1 MESLKLINNKKEW
14 LYFSFFFL
22 CIFFFTISK
31 EYNLWKEF
39 TSDEI
44 YQTTG
49 KIVHIYP
56 KEDKKSLNNIAKIE
70 TEHFSF
76 FTPIPKNLSLKK
88 TDTIFL
94 IIVSQ
99 KITFYDYMKGFFA
112 PSFSI
117 ELIPSSL
124 SIVENMHQKV
134 REQHANDAIGDF
146 YNTLFFA
153 TPLDKNIQ
161 NLCAIYGIAHVVA
174 ISGFHLGII
183 SVVLFFILNLL
194 YSPLHQKYF
203 PYRNK
208 KMDIMIVITVILFIY
223 LLAINLVPSF
233 LRSFVMFLFG
243 LFLLRSNIKL
253 FSFGSLAF
261 VVLMIIAFFPKLL
274 FSLSLWFSV
283 AGVFYIFLYI
293 HYFSAM
299 NKYVSFLFFNFW
311 IFFAINPIT
320 HFFFGTTAM
329 VQLFSP
335 FITIGF
341 IVFYPLELLF
351 HLIGF
356 GDVLDNFLEFWIAT
370 NPKYTLVFTPI
381 WLFGIHIII
390 SLLAVWHKFF
400 FYLLN
405 IVLLLFNCTLFLLA
419 GVIYC
424 G

>member
-1 MESLKLINNKKEW
+1 
-14 LYFSFFFL
+14 
-22 CIFFFTISK
+22 
-31 EYNLWKEF
+31 
-39 TSDEI
+39 
-44 YQTTG
+44 
-49 KIVHIYP
+49 
-56 KEDKKSLNNIAKIE
+56 
-70 TEHFSF
+70 
-76 FTPIPKNLSLKK
+76 
-88 TDTIFL
+88 
-94 IIVSQ
+94 
-99 KITFYDYMKGFFA
+99 MKGFFA

-124 SIVENMHQKV
+124 SIVENIHKKV

-153 TPLDKNIQ
+153 TPLDKNLQ
-161 NLCAIYGIAHVVA
+161 NLCAIYGISHVVA

-208 KMDIMIVITVILFIY
+208 KMDILIVITIILFIY

-293 HYFSAM
+293 HYLSAM

-356 GDVLDNFLEFWIAT
+356 GDILDRFLEFWIAT
-370 NPKYTLVFTPI
+370 DPRYTLVFTPI

-390 SLLAVWHKFF
+390 SLLAIWYKFF

-405 IVLLLFNCTLFLLA
+405 IVLLLFNCYLFLLA

>member
-14 LYFSFFFL
+14 LFVSFL
-22 CIFFFTISK
+22 LLIIFFFTISK
-31 EYNLWKEF
+31 EYHIWKEF

-49 KIVHIYP
+49 KIVNIYP
-56 KEDKKSLNNIAKIE
+56 KEDKRSLNNIAKVE
-70 TEHFSF
+70 TEQFTF
-76 FTPIPKNLSLKK
+76 FTPIPKNINLKK
-88 TDTIFL
+88 TDSISM
-94 IIVSQ
+94 IVVSQ

-117 ELIPSSL
+117 EHIHSS
-124 SIVENMHQKV
+124 INTVENIQNLV
-134 REQHANDAIGDF
+134 REQHKNGAIGDF

-153 TPLDKNIQ
+153 TPLDKDIQ

-174 ISGFHLGII
+174 ISGFHLTII
-183 SVVLFFILNLL
+183 SIVLFFILNYL
-194 YSPLHQKYF
+194 YSPIHQSLF

-208 KMDIMIVITVILFIY
+208 KMDIMIVITIILFIY

-233 LRSFVMFLFG
+233 LRSFAMFLFG

-261 VVLMIIAFFPKLL
+261 IVILIIAFFPKLL

-283 AGVFYIFLYI
+283 AGVFYIFLYVQ
-293 HYFSAM
+293 YFSKM

-320 HFFFGTTAM
+320 HFFFGTTAL
-329 VQLFSP
+329 VQLLSP

-341 IVFYPLELLF
+341 IVFYPLELVV

-356 GDVLDNFLEFWIAT
+356 GDILDSFLEFWIET
-370 NPKYTLVFTPI
+370 DPRYTLVFTHI
-381 WLFGIHIII
+381 WLFVIHIIL
-390 SLLAVWHKFF
+390 SLLAIWYKLF

-405 IVLLLFNCTLFLLA
+405 IMILIFNSYIFLLA
-419 GVIYC
+419 GLIYC
-424 G
+424 V

>member
-1 MESLKLINNKKEW
+1 LESLKLINNKKEW
-14 LYFSFFFL
+14 FYFSFLLL
-22 CIFFFTISK
+22 CIFFFTITK
-31 EYNLWKEF
+31 EYSFWKEL

-70 TEHFSF
+70 TEHFTF
-76 FTPIPKNLSLKK
+76 FTPIPKNLPLKK
-88 TDTIFL
+88 TDTISL
-94 IIVSQ
+94 IVVSQ

-124 SIVENMHQKV
+124 SIVENIHKQV

-153 TPLDKNIQ
+153 TPLDKSIQ

-174 ISGFHLGII
+174 ISGFHLSII
-183 SVVLFFILNLL
+183 SVVLFFILRLL

-208 KMDIMIVITVILFIY
+208 KMDILIVITIILFIY

-293 HYFSAM
+293 HYFSTM

-341 IVFYPLELLF
+341 IVFYPLELLL
-351 HLIGF
+351 HLIGL
-356 GDVLDNFLEFWIAT
+356 GDILDRFLEFWIAT
-370 NPKYTLVFTPI
+370 DPKYTLVFTPI

-390 SLLAVWHKFF
+390 SLLAIWYKFF

-405 IVLLLFNCTLFLLA
+405 IVLLLFNCYLFLLA

>member
-1 MESLKLINNKKEW
+1 MESLKLLNNKREW
-14 LYFSFFFL
+14 LYSSLLLILILFL
-22 CIFFFTISK
+22 TLSK
-31 EYNLWKEF
+31 EYSFWKEL

-49 KIVHIYP
+49 KIVNIYP
-56 KEDKKSLNNIAKIE
+56 KEDEKSLNHIAKVE
-70 TEHFSF
+70 TEQFTF
-76 FTPIPKNLSLKK
+76 FTPIPKNLPLKK
-88 TDTIFL
+88 TDTISM
-94 IIVSQ
+94 IVVSQ
-99 KITFYDYMKGFFA
+99 KITFYNYMKGFFA

-117 ELIPSSL
+117 EVIPSTL
-124 SIVENMHQKV
+124 TAVENIHQKV
-134 REQHANDAIGDF
+134 RKQHQNEIIGDF

-161 NLCAIYGIAHVVA
+161 NLCAIYGISHVVA

-208 KMDIMIVITVILFIY
+208 KMDIMIVITIALFIY
-223 LLAINLVPSF
+223 LLAINVVPSF
-233 LRSFVMFLFG
+233 LRSFTMFLFG

-253 FSFGSLAF
+253 FSFASLAF
-261 VVLMIIAFFPKLL
+261 IVVLIIAFFPKLL

-293 HYFSAM
+293 HYFSTM

-320 HFFFGTTAM
+320 HFFFGTTSM

-341 IVFYPLELLF
+341 IVFYPLELVF

-356 GDVLDNFLEFWIAT
+356 GDILDNFLEFWIAT
-370 NPKYTLVFTPI
+370 DPRYTLVFTPV
-381 WLFGIHIII
+381 WLFAIHIII
-390 SLLAVWHKFF
+390 SLLAIWYKLF

-405 IVLLLFNCTLFLLA
+405 IVILLFNSYLFLLA
-419 GVIYC
+419 GLTYYV
-424 G
+424 

>member
-1 MESLKLINNKKEW
+1 LESLKLINNKKEW
-14 LYFSFFFL
+14 FYFSVLLL

-31 EYNLWKEF
+31 EYSFWKEL

-70 TEHFSF
+70 TEHFTF
-76 FTPIPKNLSLKK
+76 FTPIPKNLPLKK
-88 TDTIFL
+88 TDTISL
-94 IIVSQ
+94 IVVSQ

-153 TPLDKNIQ
+153 TPLDKSIQ

-174 ISGFHLGII
+174 ISGFHLSII
-183 SVVLFFILNLL
+183 SVVLFFILRLL

-208 KMDIMIVITVILFIY
+208 KMDILIVITIILFIY

-299 NKYVSFLFFNFW
+299 NKYMSFFFFNFW

-341 IVFYPLELLF
+341 IVFYPLELLL
-351 HLIGF
+351 HLIGL
-356 GDVLDNFLEFWIAT
+356 GDILDCFLEFWIAT
-370 NPKYTLVFTPI
+370 DPKYTLVFTPI

-390 SLLAVWHKFF
+390 SLLAIWYKFF

-405 IVLLLFNCTLFLLA
+405 IVLLLFNCYLFLLA

>member
-1 MESLKLINNKKEW
+1 LESLKLINNKKEW
-14 LYFSFFFL
+14 
-22 CIFFFTISK
+22 FTISLLLFLIFSFNTFK
-31 EYNLWKEF
+31 EYRVWQNF

-49 KIVHIYP
+49 KILNIYT
-56 KEDKKSLNNIAKIE
+56 KEGDRFPTNVAKVE
-70 TEHFSF
+70 TNDFTF
-76 FTPIPKNLSLKK
+76 FTTIPKNLPLKK
-88 TDTIFL
+88 ADTISL
-94 IIVSQ
+94 IVVSQ
-99 KITFYDYMKGFFA
+99 KVSFLDFLKGFFA
-112 PSFSI
+112 PSFSV
-117 ELIPSSL
+117 
-124 SIVENMHQKV
+124 SILPINLTTVEKIHQEVLGQHQNKV
-134 REQHANDAIGDF
+134 IGNF

-153 TPLDKNIQ
+153 TPLDKDIQ
-161 NLCAIYGIAHVVA
+161 NLCATYGIAHVVA

-183 SVVLFFILNLL
+183 SVVLLFILNLL

-208 KMDIMIVITVILFIY
+208 KMDILLIITIILFIY

-283 AGVFYIFLYI
+283 AGVFYIFLYMQ
-293 HYFSAM
+293 YFNNL
-299 NKYVSFLFFNFW
+299 NKYLSFLFFNFW

-320 HFFFGTTAM
+320 HFFFGTTALI
-329 VQLFSP
+329 QLLSP

-341 IVFYPLELLF
+341 IVFYPLELVL

-356 GDVLDNFLEFWIAT
+356 GDILDNFLEFWIAT

-390 SLLAVWHKFF
+390 SLLAIWHKFF

-405 IVLLLFNCTLFLLA
+405 IVILLFNCTLFLLA
-419 GVIYC
+419 WLIYC

>member
-1 MESLKLINNKKEW
+1 LESLKLINNKKEW
-14 LYFSFFFL
+14 FYLSL
-22 CIFFFTISK
+22 LLTLILSLNISK
-31 EYNLWKEF
+31 EYSFWKEF
-39 TSDEI
+39 TSNEI

-49 KIVHIYP
+49 KIVNIYP
-56 KEDKKSLNNIAKIE
+56 KENKNNLNHIAKIE
-70 TEHFSF
+70 TEHFTF
-76 FTPIPKNLSLKK
+76 FTPIPKNILLKR
-88 TDTIFL
+88 TNTISL

-99 KITFYDYMKGFFA
+99 KVTFYDFLKGFFA
-112 PSFSI
+112 PSFGI
-117 ELIPSSL
+117 EVIPVSL
-124 SIVENMHQKV
+124 TAVENIYQMVLQ
-134 REQHANDAIGDF
+134 QHHYQVIGDF

-153 TPLDKNIQ
+153 TPLDKNVQ

-174 ISGFHLGII
+174 ISGFHLSII

-208 KMDIMIVITVILFIY
+208 KMDILIVITMVLFIY
-223 LLAINLVPSF
+223 LVAINLVPSF

-261 VVLMIIAFFPKLL
+261 IVLLIIAFFPKLF

-283 AGVFYIFLYI
+283 AGVFYIFLYMQ
-293 HYFSAM
+293 YFSTL
-299 NKYVSFLFFNFW
+299 NKYFSFLFFNFW

-320 HFFFGTTAM
+320 HFFFGTTALA
-329 VQLFSP
+329 QLLSP

-341 IVFYPLELLF
+341 IVFYPLELLL
-351 HLIGF
+351 HLISF
-356 GDVLDNFLEFWIAT
+356 GDILDNFLELWIT
-370 NPKYTLVFTPI
+370 TEPKYTLIFTPI
-381 WLFGIHIII
+381 WLFGGHIFL
-390 SLLAVWHKFF
+390 SLLAIWYKFF

-405 IVLLLFNCTLFLLA
+405 IIIVLFNCYIFLFAWL
-419 GVIYC
+419 IYY

>member
-1 MESLKLINNKKEW
+1 MESLKLINNKREW
-14 LYFSFFFL
+14 FYASLIL
-22 CIFFFTISK
+22 LLIFFFTISK
-31 EYNLWKEF
+31 EYRLWKEF

-49 KIVHIYP
+49 KIVNIYP
-56 KEDKKSLNNIAKIE
+56 KEDKKSLNNIAKVE
-70 TEHFSF
+70 TKHFSF
-76 FTPIPKNLSLKK
+76 FTPIPKKLSLQKA
-88 TDTIFL
+88 DTISL

-99 KITFYDYMKGFFA
+99 KITFYNYMKGFFA

-117 ELIPSSL
+117 ELIPSAL
-124 SIVENMHQKV
+124 SVVENIHQKV
-134 REQHANDAIGDF
+134 REQHQNGAIGDF

-153 TPLDKNIQ
+153 TPLDRSIQ
-161 NLCAIYGIAHVVA
+161 NLCAIYGISHVVA

-208 KMDIMIVITVILFIY
+208 KMDILIVITIILFIY
-223 LLAINLVPSF
+223 LVAINLVPSF
-233 LRSFVMFLFG
+233 LRSFAMFIFG

-261 VVLMIIAFFPKLL
+261 IVVLIIAFFPKLL

-293 HYFSAM
+293 HYFSKM
-299 NKYVSFLFFNFW
+299 NKYLSFLFFNFW

-320 HFFFGTTAM
+320 HFFFGTTAL

-341 IVFYPLELLF
+341 IVFYPFELIF

-356 GDVLDNFLEFWIAT
+356 GDILDNFLKIWIST

-381 WLFGIHIII
+381 WLFGTHILI
-390 SLLAVWHKFF
+390 SLLAIWHKLF

-405 IVLLLFNCTLFLLA
+405 IIILLFNTYLFLLA
-419 GVIYC
+419 GLIYC
-424 G
+424 V